1 MFKELSNQLMVQF
14 WLNLF
19 LKNGLIWLPQK
30 RIHISNFLNKRD
42 KNTNKKCKSLSK
54 LILMFTKVLKELK
67 ELKQTKPEKEKTK
80 KIKIKIKTK
89 YRNNKISQIYL
100 LQIVNQTKKMI

>member
-1 MFKELSNQLMVQF
+1 
-14 WLNLF
+14 
-19 LKNGLIWLPQK
+19 
-30 RIHISNFLNKRD
+30 
-42 KNTNKKCKSLSK
+42 
-54 LILMFTKVLKELK
+54 MFTKVLKELK